1 MYVYMY
7 IRFVNKDKNVWIE
20 TEETLIV
27 ITSGAW
33 V

>member
-20 TEETLIV
+20 TEETLLLLLEN
-27 ITSGAW
+27 GF
-33 V
+33 